1 VESISRNATTAGKK
15 GKSVERIAQYT
26 GSVTACATLSAYLT
40 VVIKMQEIATAG
52 APYRVTP
59 IFSLMAPVISA
70 AGMKNASGIWAIAT
84 KKRKDFNTVVMDVPG
99 ISEVT
104 DTVTLTAM
112 LKHADMMM
120 AIVKAKEM
128 TNRQVPK
135 EIGDKTNQPVLE
147 TNGEMTMGLSM
158 TKMVQMNVPQGVQ
171 RNGWVMVSVMHTV
184 KLKNVNM
191 TVATAKWKNL
201 MMSMMIPVTVPLDV
215 QSRGLVMAYVTV
227 YVRLTNVNK
236 TAGTVMMKNQ

>member
-1 VESISRNATTAGKK
+1 
-15 GKSVERIAQYT
+15 
-26 GSVTACATLSAYLT
+26 
-40 VVIKMQEIATAG
+40 
-52 APYRVTP
+52 
-59 IFSLMAPVISA
+59 
-70 AGMKNASGIWAIAT
+70 
-84 KKRKDFNTVVMDVPG
+84 
-99 ISEVT
+99 
-104 DTVTLTAM
+104 
-112 LKHADMMM
+112 
-120 AIVKAKEM
+120 M

-201 MMSMMIPVTVPLDV
+201 MMSMMMPVTVPLDV